1 MADGERRHQRR
12 TLLDRELQDQPLL
25 NLGLVGLWA
34 ASFVECGR
42 DLAAEHLAQCH
53 NTISIVAALS
63 CGMATSILL
72 TEDRYLPSALPGV
85 VGLVGCLITV
95 MICVLHENTVRQLY
109 DERAFIR
116 FIVAN
121 HRKLRLPVVVFSA
134 SIHGIAAQVV
144 FLRVG

>member
-63 CGMATSILL
+63 WRCDGRGGRGMRRRARVAAHVPTRPARRF
-72 TEDRYLPSALPGV
+72 TRRREKVERQRRN
-85 VGLVGCLITV
+85 VGG
-95 MICVLHENTVRQLY
+95 
-109 DERAFIR
+109 R
-116 FIVAN
+116 FC
-121 HRKLRLPVVVFSA
+121 
-134 SIHGIAAQVV
+134 
-144 FLRVG
+144 